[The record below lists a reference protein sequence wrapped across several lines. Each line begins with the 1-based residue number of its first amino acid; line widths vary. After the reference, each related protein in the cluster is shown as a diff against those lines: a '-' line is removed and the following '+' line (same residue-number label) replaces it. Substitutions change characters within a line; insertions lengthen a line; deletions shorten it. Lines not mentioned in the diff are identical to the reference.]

1 MRKERCIINERR
13 IVFVSNLNVVYW
25 LHIRVWLSDMER
37 GFVELAVREL
47 LIEKKIFYYV
57 YENH

>member
-1 MRKERCIINERR
+1 MHNKERR

-37 GFVELAVREL
+37 CFVKLAVREL